1 MFIGIELFSQIE
13 MQVFSF
19 IAAALPLQSMS
30 FLTMTLSIKDL
41 SCLSKQAS
49 VLKCLYGT

>member
-13 MQVFSF
+13 MQDFCF

-30 FLTMTLSIKDL
+30 FLTITLSTKDL

-49 VLKCLYGT
+49 VLKWLYDT